1 MWIRNREPEAMIFRR
16 SELGC
21 AAAMAFALWL
31 AGADF
36 AAAQFPPPPGQQASP
51 FPQPPGQGGASPF
64 PPPPGQS
71 GPSNA
76 SPFPPAPGQSG
87 PARSAAPSGPSPFP
101 APGAQAAPQGQ
112 HPCEAFVP
120 IRQEAEKNAA
130 AIKAASDRKAA
141 REEVCPLFRR
151 FAASEAKMVKF
162 LETNQ
167 KMCGIPADAVKNAKA
182 QHAQT
187 LKIRTGVCS
196 TAAPA
201 GPRAPSLSDAFG
213 GAPLP
218 DEPKRGRGTFD
229 TLTGPLPR

>member
-1 MWIRNREPEAMIFRR
+1 MAFRR
-16 SELGC
+16 SHLGR
-21 AAAMAFALWL
+21 AAAMSVALWL
-31 AGADF
+31 FGAGV

-51 FPQPPGQGGASPF
+51 FPPPPGQGGASPF

-71 GPSNA
+71 GPSSA

-87 PARSAAPSGPSPFP
+87 PAQSAAPSGPSPFP
-101 APGAQAAPQGQ
+101 TPGAQARPQGQ
-112 HPCEAFVP
+112 HPCESFVP

-130 AIKAASDRKAA
+130 AIKAASDRKAT

-162 LETNQ
+162 LESNQ
-167 KMCGIPADAVKNAKA
+167 QMCGIPPEAVKSAKA
-182 QHAQT
+182 QHANT

-196 TAAPA
+196 AAPA

-213 GAPLP
+213 GGGAPLA
-218 DEPKRGRGTFD
+218 DEPVRGRGTFD
-229 TLTGPLPR
+229 TLTGPLAR